1 VNDRADFYARIA
13 GRHLRP
19 LWEVLDDLV
28 PPQPRPAARA
38 ALWRYADVRPA
49 LMESGE
55 LITAM
60 EAVRRVLILE
70 NPVLPGSSLV
80 TSALYAGLQ
89 LILPGEVAPSH
100 RHTQSALRFIVE
112 GAGAYT
118 AVDGERTTMAPG
130 DFIITPSWTWHDHGN
145 DGDEPVVWLD
155 GLDIPIVALHDAQFA
170 ERHPAAVQPVS
181 RPEGDADARW
191 GANMALVDLRHE
203 SRTSPVFN
211 YPYARSRAALAK
223 LAAAGVRDPAHGV
236 RMRYVNPATGG
247 WAMPTLGTFLQML
260 PRGFRSLPHRSTDG
274 TVYCCVEGHG
284 TIGIGD
290 EAFEW
295 GPRDIF
301 VAPSWQ
307 TRTLSAATDAVLF
320 GYSDRPVQE
329 ALGLL
334 REETFGDIA

>member
-1 VNDRADFYARIA
+1 VNDRADFYTRIA

-28 PPQPRPAARA
+28 PPQPRPWARA
-38 ALWRYADVRPA
+38 AFWRYDDVRPA
-49 LMESGE
+49 IMESGE

-60 EAVRRVLILE
+60 EAVRRVLVLE
-70 NPVLPGSSLV
+70 NPGLPGSSLI

-145 DGDEPVVWLD
+145 DGEVPVVWLD

-170 ERHPAAVQPVS
+170 ERYPEAVQPLT

-191 GANMALVDLRHE
+191 GANMALLDLRHVA
-203 SRTSPVFN
+203 RTSPVFN
-211 YPYARSRAALAK
+211 YPYAKSRAALAK

-236 RMRYVNPATGG
+236 RMRYVNPMTGG

-274 TVYCCVEGHG
+274 TVYCCVEGRG
-284 TIGIGD
+284 TIRIGD
-290 EAFEW
+290 EEFEW
-295 GPRDIF
+295 APRDIF

-307 TRTLSAATDAVLF
+307 ARTLTATTDAVLF

-334 REETFGDIA
+334 REETFEA